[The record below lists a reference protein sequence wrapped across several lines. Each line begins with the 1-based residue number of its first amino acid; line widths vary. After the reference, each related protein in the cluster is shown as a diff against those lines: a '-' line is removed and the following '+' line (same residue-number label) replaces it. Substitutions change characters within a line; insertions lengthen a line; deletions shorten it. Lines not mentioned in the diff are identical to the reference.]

1 LGIWEGDRL
10 FWDVRRCDS
19 EALLQAVR
27 FWEMWRKCDS
37 EALLQ
42 AVRFLGMWGAIAF
55 GMWGG
60 AIAVLGC
67 GELRSLLGD
76 VGCDS
81 EALLQAVRFLESLF
95 RPFWCG
101 LFPFS
106 SIQIRMKIIFRFSIQ
121 HFL

>member
-1 LGIWEGDRL
+1 
-10 FWDVRRCDS
+10 
-19 EALLQAVR
+19 
-27 FWEMWRKCDS
+27 MW
-37 EALLQ
+37 
-42 AVRFLGMWGAIAF
+42 GGAIAKRCCKQF
-55 GMWGG
+55 AFGKCGGSAIAKRCCKQFAFGGVGGDRFWGMWG